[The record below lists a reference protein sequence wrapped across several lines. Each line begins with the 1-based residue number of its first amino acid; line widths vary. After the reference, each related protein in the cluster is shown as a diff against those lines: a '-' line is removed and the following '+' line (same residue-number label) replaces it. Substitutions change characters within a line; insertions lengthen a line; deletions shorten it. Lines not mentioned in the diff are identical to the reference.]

1 MGACLRA
8 VSVFAG
14 RKREM
19 LFDVIFVLLFVILKN
34 PECRIYHGSCFV
46 LRLHYLFLRSRLE
59 CVHAK
64 KHCGRVGWSEKLNHA
79 VGISVGRFG

>member
-34 PECRIYHGSCFV
+34 PECKTWRLLCITFASLILTEQVGMRTRRKA
-46 LRLHYLFLRSRLE
+46 LRQGGADRKIKPCNR
-59 CVHAK
+59 CP
-64 KHCGRVGWSEKLNHA
+64 C
-79 VGISVGRFG
+79 